1 MANCFTLTPKGE
13 TKPAKL
19 QDVDNKLREA
29 FHQPP
34 SDTEWLWGWYNTIG
48 LALAMGKD
56 WSWVR
61 ETFDS
66 ERLVAVA
73 NWLEGRYEVDSWC
86 ER

>member
-1 MANCFTLTPKGE
+1 MPNCFTLTPKGA

-19 QDVDNKLREA
+19 QDVDNELREA
-29 FHQPP
+29 FLQPP
-34 SDTEWLWGWYNTIG
+34 SDTEWLWQWYDTIG

-56 WSWVR
+56 WGWVR
-61 ETFDS
+61 ENCGS
-66 ERLVAVA
+66 EDLRAVA